1 MRWRLLKAPTF
12 QARKNSHVVEKF
24 IENFALTIA
33 FFSRIALPDSLGS
46 KINHDAKLGEAAAL
60 FPVAGFVIAIPPALV
75 WFVASLY
82 LPATIAAGL
91 AIGCGLLITGGLH
104 EDGLADCA
112 DGLGATSDRE
122 RALEIMRDSQI
133 GTYGCLALVLS
144 VGLRWAALASLGPVS
159 GILAILICNSGARS
173 VMTIAMQF
181 SSYARPDGL
190 GKQANDMPKSGFMIA
205 MAIAFGIA
213 AVLGWHWGIIALA
226 LACLIAWFFLKRLE
240 HRLGGYTG
248 DGLGA
253 LEQIAEITILIT
265 LAGAWS

>member
-1 MRWRLLKAPTF
+1 M
-12 QARKNSHVVEKF
+12 EKL
-24 IENFALTIA
+24 IENFALTLA
-33 FFSRIALPDSLGS
+33 FFSRIALPESLGN
-46 KINHDAKLGEAAAL
+46 KIDPDAKLGEAAAL
-60 FPVAGFVIAIPPALV
+60 FPVTGLIIAIPPAVV
-75 WFVASLY
+75 WFIASLY

-112 DGLGATSDRE
+112 DGLGATPVRE

-133 GTYGCLALVLS
+133 GTYGSLALILS
-144 VGLRWAALASLGPVS
+144 IGLRWAALASLGPMTGV
-159 GILAILICNSGARS
+159 LALLICNSGARS
-173 VMTIAMQF
+173 MMTIAMQL
-181 SSYARPDGL
+181 SNYARPEGL
-190 GKQANDMPKSGFMIA
+190 GKQANDMPQSSFIIA

-213 AVLGWHWGIIALA
+213 ALLGWHWGIIALA
-226 LACLIAWFFLKRLE
+226 LACVTAWLFLKRLE

-253 LEQIAEITILIT
+253 MEQIAEITILIT